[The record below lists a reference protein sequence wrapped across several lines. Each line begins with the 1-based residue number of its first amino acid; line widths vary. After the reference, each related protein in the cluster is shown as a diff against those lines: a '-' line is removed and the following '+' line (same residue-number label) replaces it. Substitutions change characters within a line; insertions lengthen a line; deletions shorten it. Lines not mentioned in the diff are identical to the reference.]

1 MHMADALLSPVVG
14 AVGWAGACGL
24 SLYSA
29 RKVQAAQDEK
39 LVPLMGVSAAFVF
52 AAQMVNFTI
61 PGTGSSGHLGGGLLL
76 AAMLGPHAA
85 LLAIASVLTVQ
96 ALLFGDGGLLAL
108 GCNIINLGLF
118 PCFVAYP
125 LYRAIL
131 GKAPSRAR
139 LMAGSLASAVV
150 ALQLGAFA
158 VVIETLLS
166 GKAQLPLFAF
176 ALLMQPIHL
185 AIGVVE
191 GLATA
196 TVLLFVTKARPA
208 LLEGATAAASRA
220 GSSAVLALGL
230 TALLIGGG
238 LSALASTQPDG
249 LEWSLSRAAGTQ
261 ALDAPRDGAHGFF
274 AGLQKKT
281 ALLPDYG
288 FGAPRPDGDVRAW
301 PAADAGTSLSGIVG
315 VALTLCGMLGLGL
328 ALRRKR
334 PAT

>member
-1 MHMADALLSPVVG
+1 V
-14 AVGWAGACGL
+14 AGGL
-24 SLYSA
+24 TIYSA
-29 RKVQAAQDEK
+29 KKLRIAGDEK

-52 AAQMVNFTI
+52 AAQMINFTI

-85 LLAIASVLTVQ
+85 LLAIASVLAVQ

-108 GCNIINLGLF
+108 GCNTLNLGLF

-125 LYRAIL
+125 LYRAVL
-131 GKAPSRAR
+131 GHTPTRSR
-139 LMAGSLASAVV
+139 LWMGSLLGAVV
-150 ALQLGAFA
+150 GLQLGAFA

-166 GKAQLPLFAF
+166 GKSQLPLGGFV
-176 ALLMQPIHL
+176 LLMQPIHL

-196 TVLLFVTKARPA
+196 TVLLFVTKARPE
-208 LLEGATAAASRA
+208 LFDGEAARAHRA
-220 GSSAVLALGL
+220 GRSVVVALGIA
-230 TALLIGGG
+230 ALLIGGG

-249 LEWSLSRAAGTQ
+249 LEWSISRTAGTEE
-261 ALDAPRDGAHGFF
+261 LDAPSDGAHGFL
-274 AGLQKKT
+274 AGLQAKA

-288 FGAPRPDGDVRAW
+288 FGSTPNDGDVDAW
-301 PAADAGTSLSGIVG
+301 PTADAGTSVSGIVG
-315 VALTLCGMLGLGL
+315 AALTLFIMLGLGF

-334 PAT
+334 ATT